1 MITKMTGILVRVLDE
16 EARVVVGPFEYQVL
30 ITEANRRALMFR
42 IDTEITLHISEYF
55 EGNQSG
61 TRFVPRKLGF
71 LTEVELEF
79 FDLFCTVDKI
89 GAKKA
94 LKAMCRGVRDIADAI
109 NRQDAK
115 WLTTLPGIGPSGAEQ
130 IIATLRKK
138 IAPFLTSRADDA
150 TPVEEPTAEKP
161 KATRKPKVAEAAT
174 LGPAPKEQLIEDIY
188 AALMGLGMNPAEARD
203 RIDGLIR
210 SGKPFATHS
219 DAITLIFSTKG

>member
-1 MITKMTGILVRVLDE
+1 MITKMTGTLVRVLDE

-42 IDTEITLHISEYF
+42 IGTDITLHISEYY
-55 EGNQSG
+55 EGNQAG
-61 TRFVPRKLGF
+61 TRLVPRKLGF

-94 LKAMCRGVRDIADAI
+94 LKAMCRGVRDIAEAI

-115 WLTTLPGIGPSGAEQ
+115 WLITLPGIGATTAEQ
-130 IIATLRKK
+130 IISTLRKK
-138 IAPFLTSRADDA
+138 IIPFLTSRTDDA
-150 TPVEEPTAEKP
+150 TPADEPTVEKP
-161 KATRKPKVAEAAT
+161 KGTRKPKVVEPSK
-174 LGPAPKEQLIEDIY
+174 LGPAPAEKLIEDIY
-188 AALMGLGMNPAEARD
+188 EALVVMGMNSMEARD

-210 SGKPFATHS
+210 SGRPFATHS